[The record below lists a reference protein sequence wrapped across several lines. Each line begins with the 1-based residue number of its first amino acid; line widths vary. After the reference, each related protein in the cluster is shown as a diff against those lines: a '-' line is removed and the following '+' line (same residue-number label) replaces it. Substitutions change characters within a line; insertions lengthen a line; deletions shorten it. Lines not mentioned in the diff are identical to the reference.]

1 MGLNIQS
8 CRSLSPFKIFGPII
22 QRHITKCVFPNH
34 LEPSYGVFAQFLGRL
49 GIPGLFCQMIQQN
62 GQGLQWV
69 TIFLRKET
77 TNLVYLR
84 VVSFLIPISPSKTIS
99 QLGVSRSHLSHQ
111 GDHSQRG
118 VRQSM
123 ASSCRK
129 LSATSAARAS
139 ICFSARDADLAGAA
153 EPPSR
158 GVGPREAR
166 GHTET
171 KTVRKSNQGAGGSK
185 GGESLGCFLMKPG
198 NVDTCIETKIVF
210 THDTAMH

>member
-49 GIPGLFCQMIQQN
+49 GIPGLFPQMIQQN

-77 TNLVYLR
+77 TNLVYLG

-99 QLGVSRSHLSHQ
+99 QLGVSRSHLPHQ

-139 ICFSARDADLAGAA
+139 ICFSARDADLPEPRSRPAA
-153 EPPSR
+153 ESDPGRPGVTPKQKRCGSR
-158 GVGPREAR
+158 
-166 GHTET
+166 T
-171 KTVRKSNQGAGGSK
+171 KGRVAQKEGKA
-185 GGESLGCFLMKPG
+185 LA
-198 NVDTCIETKIVF
+198 VF
-210 THDTAMH
+210 